1 MPKKIHDILAI
12 QPPKDKRKLRRFIGM
27 INFYRDMWIHRSE
40 IMAPLTELTSKTV
53 KWQWTERQEKAVQA
67 IKRC

>member
-1 MPKKIHDILAI
+1 MPKKVQAILAI

>member
-1 MPKKIHDILAI
+1 M
-12 QPPKDKRKLRRFIGM
+12 FIGM